1 MDEGWEGGKCNSDVV
16 EVMMTVDEF
25 FRDQD
30 PEFFYVG
37 ICFMYMLRAMN
48 TVQIILAAL
57 LVVLSKFDSILK
69 YPNGRYS
76 SIRLCNVATI
86 CITVD

>member
-37 ICFMYMLRAMN
+37 ICFMYMFMYKSN
-48 TVQIILAAL
+48 EYCTDN
-57 LVVLSKFDSILK
+57 F
-69 YPNGRYS
+69 S
-76 SIRLCNVATI
+76 STPRRSL
-86 CITVD
+86 